1 MSRVAS
7 RAQVL
12 GFSPSLCFV
21 LWSRVAATNQ
31 DLGGSISHTLISY
44 PHVPRFLPGLAW
56 GLVCPMV
63 RVGLAQFATT
73 DPAVRPTPPF
83 LRLEGSRYM
92 SPTGGGRTAAL
103 APVVSTGPGASSGN
117 FKKLDVASA
126 SFGGSRHADA
136 SSRLIPHGGPQYKS
150 VIHSVPQLG
159 SITSLTCLRGRSG
172 ARSLGSYTSLYSCGV
187 SSLCAG
193 FPKRACYGCLPCF
206 VRRMRSMSGVGRS
219 GHLRHG

>member
-31 DLGGSISHTLISY
+31 DLGGSISHTLISH

-103 APVVSTGPGASSGN
+103 APVVSTGPGATSGN

-136 SSRLIPHGGPQYKS
+136 SSRLILMCGLSQAGLLRLPALCCPTHAEHVSSRQVWSFAAWLSHADGYCSVFCFVFGGPLD
-150 VIHSVPQLG
+150 H
-159 SITSLTCLRGRSG
+159 
-172 ARSLGSYTSLYSCGV
+172 
-187 SSLCAG
+187 
-193 FPKRACYGCLPCF
+193 
-206 VRRMRSMSGVGRS
+206 
-219 GHLRHG
+219 

>member
-1 MSRVAS
+1 LSRVAS

-21 LWSRVAATNQ
+21 LWSRVAATDQ
-31 DLGGSISHTLISY
+31 DLGGSISHTLVSH
-44 PHVPRFLPGLAW
+44 PHVLASSPVW
-56 GLVCPMV
+56 HGGLVCPMV
-63 RVGLAQFATT
+63 RVGLAQFTT

-103 APVVSTGPGASSGN
+103 APVVSTGPGATSGN

-172 ARSLGSYTSLYSCGV
+172 ARSLGSYTSLYYV

-206 VRRMRSMSGVGRS
+206 VRHMRSMSVVGRS